1 MNYKLLFLSALIS
14 CSLSAMD
21 TTSTST
27 SSSDDSSSSS
37 SSSSSWDN
45 YDSPTG
51 FAGWQKESH
60 DESTV
65 DSFWDR
71 F

>member
-1 MNYKLLFLSALIS
+1 MNFKLLFLSLMIAG
-14 CSLSAMD
+14 SLSAMD

-27 SSSDDSSSSS
+27 SSDDSSSSS
-37 SSSSSWDN
+37 SSSSD

-51 FAGWQKESH
+51 FAGWTRDQEP
-60 DESTV
+60 E
-65 DSFWDR
+65 SFWDR